1 MLKSVASFSA
11 AEYEYDPAPPD
22 ARNVPSV
29 LVSPVTATL
38 LKPPTSKLKDAS
50 AVIVTIKDAGGVAGV
65 FLSSAVSV
73 YCEVAGAVKFAT
85 MPRSSFTNNSRAPPN
100 TAKS

>member
-1 MLKSVASFSA
+1 M
-11 AEYEYDPAPPD
+11 EYEYDPAPPD

-38 LKPPTSKLKDAS
+38 LKPPASKLKDAS
-50 AVIVTIKDAGGVAGV
+50 AVIVKVRDAGGVAGV
-65 FLSSAVSV
+65 FSSSAVSV
-73 YCEVAGAVKFAT
+73 YCEVAGALKFAT
-85 MPRSSFTNNSRAPPN
+85 MPPSLFTDNSPAPPS